1 MTFHQPCEINPGG
14 NFPRGNCP
22 GGNFPGGNCPGA
34 IVLFPWNCYILPPFT
49 VMILRGSSF
58 ICKNAKQSVEYS
70 CYGRNYDSIYKCK
83 NINNPLKF
91 RSDNSRTKKLVKIYF
106 SSLTSKI
113 NLICLLWKR
122 LIPRKSS
129 FNSRIHFIK
138 LTTDKK
144 NLSSTKT
151 QLSQFI
157 FPVIFPYIWNVQ
169 KVNLNMSA
177 LMALTDNEV
186 YVISVITILN
196 ILQGINISFIH

>member
-1 MTFHQPCEINPGG
+1 MSCSKVITFHQPCEINPE
-14 NFPRGNCP
+14 GNCP
-22 GGNFPGGNCPGA
+22 GSNCPGA
-34 IVLFPWNCYILPPFT
+34 VIWGAVVLFPWNCYILPPFT

-58 ICKNAKQSVEYS
+58 IFKNAKQSVEYS
-70 CYGRNYDSIYKCK
+70 CYGRNYDSVYKCK
-83 NINNPLKF
+83 NIYNPLKF

-138 LTTDKK
+138 LSTDKK
-144 NLSSTKT
+144 NLNSTKT

-157 FPVIFPYIWNVQ
+157 FPVMFPYIWNFQ

-186 YVISVITILN
+186 YVISVNIILN
-196 ILQGINISFIH
+196 ILQGINISF